1 MILRNSKEVEGS
13 KATNL
18 KSKSEEEIEKEID
31 EEGRI
36 REDPKIFDGGC
47 PNELL
52 KAGMEI
58 AKNCRGLPLSVVT
71 IAGLLERTEKQQ
83 ASWKSILESLSARL
97 IDDPQTQCMDIIQLS
112 YMHLPNYL
120 KACLLYFGSFLED
133 EDIPV
138 SKLIRLW
145 IAEGFIRQTVV
156 CSLENLAENYLTDL
170 IGRSMIAVA
179 KKGPK
184 GRVKSCCLHDMIR
197 DFCLSKAKEE
207 NFFQVI
213 TRYDEPFTS
222 FDDFDCGA
230 DFIDHYPPKP
240 TSDIS
245 FIPHHFKLL
254 RVLDLECIN
263 MGISFPPGIELLV
276 QLRYLAVSGDIDFIP
291 PSISNL
297 RKLES
302 FIVKGLKGKVV
313 LPDSIWSMERLR
325 HLHVNTHVDF
335 NFQDDKPGNSLKLVN
350 LVSFSL
356 PSIARGKAA
365 NMILRRMP
373 NLSKFECI
381 YLESWDA
388 YTNYNRFRVLDLLIH
403 LESLK
408 ILYVGR
414 ALNPGELNL
423 PWNLKK
429 LTLSSFRLPWT
440 HISAIGRLPNLEV
453 LKLVSRAFEGPR
465 WDMREVEFLGLKYL
479 KLDSLNIVQ
488 WNASSDH
495 LPNLQQLHLQN
506 CKDVEEVPLAFADI
520 NTLQMIEVQSCGL
533 TTEESVKRIGN
544 ECMEGLKIIINNKI
558 HL

>member
-1 MILRNSKEVEGS
+1 
-13 KATNL
+13 
-18 KSKSEEEIEKEID
+18 
-31 EEGRI
+31 
-36 REDPKIFDGGC
+36 
-47 PNELL
+47 
-52 KAGMEI
+52 
-58 AKNCRGLPLSVVT
+58 
-71 IAGLLERTEKQQ
+71 
-83 ASWKSILESLSARL
+83 
-97 IDDPQTQCMDIIQLS
+97 MDILQLS
-112 YMHLPNYL
+112 YMHLPDYL

-133 EDIPV
+133 EDFPV

-170 IGRSMIAVA
+170 IGRS
-179 KKGPK
+179 
-184 GRVKSCCLHDMIR
+184 L
-197 DFCLSKAKEE
+197 
-207 NFFQVI
+207 VI
-213 TRYDEPFTS
+213 TGYDEPFTS
-222 FDDFDCGA
+222 FDELDCGA
-230 DFIDHYPPKP
+230 DFIDHYPSKP
-240 TSDIS
+240 VTFERHRICICLNRKHFVMSNPSGPCTRSLLFFATVDPYPRRPYDIS
-245 FIPHHFKLL
+245 FIPRHFKLL
-254 RVLDLECIN
+254 R
-263 MGISFPPGIELLV
+263 
-276 QLRYLAVSGDIDFIP
+276 LRYLAVSGDIDFIP

-297 RKLES
+297 RKLET

-325 HLHVNTHVDF
+325 HIHVNTHVDF

-365 NMILRRMP
+365 KMILRRMP
-373 NLSKFECI
+373 NLRKFECI

-388 YTNYNRFRVLDLLIH
+388 YTNYNRFPVLDLLIH

-423 PWNLKK
+423 PWNSKK

-440 HISAIGRLPNLEV
+440 HISAIGKLPNLEV
-453 LKLVSRAFEGPR
+453 LKLLSRAFEGPR
-465 WDMREVEFLGLKYL
+465 WDMREGEFLGLKYL
-479 KLDSLNIVQ
+479 KLDSLKIVQ

-506 CKDVEEVPLAFADI
+506 CKDLEEVPLAFADI

-544 ECMEGLKIIINNKI
+544 ECMKGLKIIINNKI
-558 HL
+558 YL